1 MSKETLKILFE
12 HELSICKKLK
22 EEHFDAWSEAMER
35 GDKVGAE
42 CEMEMV
48 YNFAGQVLAWGE
60 AIEYIDKERSTK

>member
-22 EEHFDAWSEAMER
+22 REHFDDWSEAIEH

-42 CEMEMV
+42 CQEQLIAS
-48 YNFAGQVLAWGE
+48 FTGQIMAWE
-60 AIEYIDKERSTK
+60 QAIEYIDKEMQV